1 MKIRCLP
8 CLLAGAAIGI
18 VVLFS
23 IYLYTS
29 SLEPKESN
37 VIIDESISME
47 ELELKSSAFEHNGK
61 IPSKYTC
68 DGENISPALSISG
81 VDSGAKSLALIMD
94 DPDIPKGI
102 NEENVWDHWIV
113 FNISTDTISI
123 AEDSEPSGIAGI
135 GTSGKVGYHGPCP
148 PDREHR
154 YIFMLYA
161 LDDQLNLKEGATK
174 QMVKDAMAGHILQK
188 AELIGLYDRNKKQ

>member
-1 MKIRCLP
+1 MKIQCLP
-8 CLLAGAAIGI
+8 CLVSGAVIGI
-18 VVLFS
+18 VVLIG

-29 SLEPKESN
+29 SLEPKKSN
-37 VIIDESISME
+37 VIIDESVSMT
-47 ELELKSSAFEHNGK
+47 ELELKSSAFEHNGN

-81 VDSGAKSLALIMD
+81 VGSSAKSLVLIMD

-102 NEENVWDHWIV
+102 NEENIWDHWVV
-113 FNISTDTISI
+113 FNIPPDTTAITES
-123 AEDSEPSGIAGI
+123 SEPKGVAGI

-161 LDDQLNLKEGATK
+161 LDGQLNLEEGATK

-188 AELIGLYDRNKKQ
+188 AELIGLYNRNK

>member
-1 MKIRCLP
+1 MKIRCLL
-8 CLLAGAAIGI
+8 CLGSGAAIGM
-18 VVLFS
+18 VVLFG

-37 VIIDESISME
+37 VIINGSVSMA
-47 ELELKSSAFEHNGK
+47 ELTLESSAFEHNGE

-68 DGENISPALSISG
+68 DGENINPPLVISG
-81 VDSGAKSLALIMD
+81 VDSDAQSLVLIMD

-113 FNISTDTISI
+113 FNISSGTTAI
-123 AEDSEPSGIAGI
+123 AEGSEPNGVAGI
-135 GTSGKVGYHGPCP
+135 GTSGKMGYQGPCP

-154 YIFMLYA
+154 YIFMVYA
-161 LDDQLNLKEGATK
+161 LDAELNLEEGATK
-174 QMVKDAMAGHILQK
+174 QKVKDAMAGHILQK
-188 AELIGLYDRNKKQ
+188 AELIGLYDRNR

>member
-1 MKIRCLP
+1 MKVRCLP

-18 VVLFS
+18 VVLIG

-37 VIIDESISME
+37 VIIDKSFSMA
-47 ELELKSSAFEHNGK
+47 ELELKSSAFEHNGN

-68 DGENISPALSISG
+68 DGENVSPSLSISG
-81 VDSGAKSLALIMD
+81 VDSGAKSLTLIMD

-102 NEENVWDHWIV
+102 NEENVWDHWV
-113 FNISTDTISI
+113 AFNIPIDTASI
-123 AEDSEPSGIAGI
+123 AENSEPNGIAGV

-154 YIFMLYA
+154 YIFILYA
-161 LDDQLNLKEGATK
+161 LDIELNLEEGATK
-174 QMVKDAMAGHILQK
+174 QMVKDVMSGHILQK
-188 AELIGLYDRNKKQ
+188 AELIGLYDRTK